1 MYNIQS
7 IRSKIILL
15 SLISAVLIVISFL
28 LVIFIQKNN
37 ANEEV
42 TKETNKLLRQNLAVI
57 SQNIYNQVET
67 LHGILLTE
75 VHNGLKVSWEVMN
88 KMGRVSIDRSRS
100 VRWNAINQFT
110 KETKSISL
118 PKMIVGGVWLG
129 QNRSFGKRS
138 PVVDEVNDLVGGT
151 TTIFQRIN
159 KAGDMLRVC
168 TSVKKLDNTRAI
180 GTYIPSVNPDG
191 SENIVIKTVLSG
203 QTYTGKAFVVNAWYL
218 TAYEPIFDSNKNV
231 IGVLY
236 FGIRQEKS
244 EALRNSIVKTKIGE
258 TGYIFVLNAKGNTR
272 GTYVISKDAKSDGE
286 NIWEAK
292 DSNGNYFVQSIVKK
306 AETLKPGEVA
316 QEVYPWKN
324 KDEKEARIKIAAI
337 TYFEPWDWVIGASA
351 YQDDYKAVNANLSKA
366 INSIAIWGG
375 IIALFILV
383 GVVLSSF
390 IISNKITNPINKIL
404 ALAYGLTE
412 GDLDLTKRLDLI
424 SKDEVGQL
432 AEKIN
437 EFIGSVHE
445 VVVQVTIGTQN
456 LTRTVNE
463 IAKSNQ
469 NLSQRTSEQASTL
482 EEIRLKVEETTAT
495 IAKNA
500 ENAREAN
507 LLSEKNMELTN
518 TGSKVVGETVSA
530 IDEITRSSQTIVEII
545 TVINEIVFQT
555 NLLALNASVEAARA
569 GEHGRGFAVVAGEVR
584 NLSQRAASAA
594 KDIEKLIKNSYDKIS
609 IGAELS
615 KKNGEVF
622 NEIKESIEKMSKSI
636 SEVANLSQNQK
647 QSVLHINHAIAEIDS
662 MTQQNAALIE
672 QTASASD
679 EMSDQAQYLISIVNK
694 FKIDSGE
701 DISQIEKITKS
712 PFTDPIIFDQNIKID
727 SQKIPEEDEFD

>member
-1 MYNIQS
+1 MFNIQS
-7 IRSKIILL
+7 IRSKIILSSLL
-15 SLISAVLIVISFL
+15 SAILIIVAFL
-28 LVIFIQKNN
+28 LVILIQKNS

-42 TKETNKLLRQNLAVI
+42 TKETNNLLRQNLAVI
-57 SQNIYNQVET
+57 SQNIYNQVES
-67 LHGILLTE
+67 LHEILLAE

-100 VRWNAINQFT
+100 IEWDAINQFT

-118 PKMIVGGVWLG
+118 PKMAVGGVWLG
-129 QNRSFGKRS
+129 QNTSFEKKS
-138 PVVDEVNDLVGGT
+138 PVVDDVNDLIGGT

-180 GTYIPSVNPDG
+180 GTYIPAKNPDG

-218 TAYEPIFDSNKNV
+218 TAYEPIFDFNKKV

-258 TGYIFVLNAKGNTR
+258 TGYIFVLNAKGNSR
-272 GTYVISKDAKSDGE
+272 GTYVISKDGESDGE
-286 NIWEAK
+286 NIWEAR
-292 DSNGNYFVQSIVKK
+292 DSNGNYFIQSIIKK

-316 QEVYPWKN
+316 QEGYLWKN
-324 KDEKEARIKIAAI
+324 KNEKKARMKVAAI

-351 YQDDYKAVNANLSKA
+351 YQDDYKAVNINLGNA
-366 INSIAIWGG
+366 INAIAIWGG
-375 IIALFILV
+375 IIALVILA

-404 ALAYGLTE
+404 RLAQGLTE
-412 GDLDLTKRLDLI
+412 GDLDLTKRLNLI
-424 SKDEVGQL
+424 SNDEVGQL

-437 EFIGSVHE
+437 KFIESVHE
-445 VVVQVTIGTQN
+445 VVAQVTVGTQN
-456 LTRTVNE
+456 LTRTVTE

-469 NLSQRTSEQASTL
+469 DLSQRTTEQASTL
-482 EEIRLKVEETTAT
+482 EDIRLKVEETTAD

-507 LLSEKNMELTN
+507 QLSEKNMELTN
-518 TGSKVVGETVSA
+518 TGSKVVSETMGA
-530 IDEITRSSQTIVEII
+530 IDEISQSSQTIVEII
-545 TVINEIVFQT
+545 TVINGIVFQT

-584 NLSQRAASAA
+584 NLAQRAANAA
-594 KDIEKLIKNSYDKIS
+594 KDIEQLIRNSYDKITK
-609 IGAELS
+609 GAELS
-615 KKNGEVF
+615 QKNGEVF
-622 NEIKESIEKMSKSI
+622 SEIKESIEKMSKTI
-636 SEVANLSQNQK
+636 SEVAYLSQNQK
-647 QSVLHINHAIAEIDS
+647 ESVMHINHAIAEIDS

-679 EMSDQAQYLISIVNK
+679 EMSDQATYLLSIVNK
-694 FKIDSGE
+694 FKIESRE
-701 DISQIEKITKS
+701 NASQIKKIEMYSFPETTKHNN
-712 PFTDPIIFDQNIKID
+712 TNDD
-727 SQKIPEEDEFD
+727 EENLDKKFSSF